1 MGRHGAVL
9 VDPTEGRGLGGISR
23 GLATS
28 GPTRY
33 SGKIIPWFALI
44 IFCWLALIG
53 RHDMDDPG
61 LEPSKR
67 QHPENSRPRVSSG
80 NPQYVEKMRPCL
92 KCGEQ
97 FMSFGVGNR
106 ICKKCKDRNRW

>member
-1 MGRHGAVL
+1 
-9 VDPTEGRGLGGISR
+9 
-23 GLATS
+23 
-28 GPTRY
+28 
-33 SGKIIPWFALI
+33 
-44 IFCWLALIG
+44 
-53 RHDMDDPG
+53 MDDSG

-67 QHPENSRPRVSSG
+67 QRLANNRPKVSAG